1 MVRFDL
7 ACQPAK
13 VRTYPVCFRERR
25 LAVLFSLKRAEFDS
39 IRRPFR
45 EFHRWKKAGE
55 VFFTAKVLY
64 LSKRAAFS
72 AFPFWNGSKPDL
84 FACGRF

>member
-39 IRRPFR
+39 IRLDFGRIAVYALSLKFERFFR
-45 EFHRWKKAGE
+45 R
-55 VFFTAKVLY
+55 
-64 LSKRAAFS
+64 S
-72 AFPFWNGSKPDL
+72 AF
-84 FACGRF
+84 